1 MTSETV
7 AGDVTADT
15 ADGLCNLVWH
25 LRWRNAWMWRS
36 PNSSVSTNS
45 VASLPGTAAEANVM
59 RRFRGHCRCTIRAA
73 TVTSYIDT
81 AITKPSRDS
90 CKLHSTLRL
99 RITYRNSRGK
109 KSTLYN
115 ISHHI
120 HTSQQAP
127 DVKTTHVFVFCVR
140 KTSK

>member
-1 MTSETV
+1 MTSQQTRRMDCV
-7 AGDVTADT
+7 IWFGIY
-15 ADGLCNLVWH
+15 GGG
-25 LRWRNAWMWRS
+25 M
-36 PNSSVSTNS
+36 
-45 VASLPGTAAEANVM
+45 PGCGAHQTAASPPTQSPPSPGQQQK
-59 RRFRGHCRCTIRAA
+59 RTSCGSSGGHCRCTIRAA
-73 TVTSYIDT
+73 AVTSYIDT